1 MPLIEDPVPR
11 SIRRPLARASN
22 APSSPRSSRRAKTRS
37 EVPTRDRDCS
47 RASRRRAVRRGRS
60 ARLATCAPPN
70 VRAELESRGFRFA
83 RKTREPL
90 SAVARTPLRHRVVA
104 YLCVWSTRRRRTRPA
119 VARLSTRAGPMAL
132 ALRRTT
138 PERFAPPSLPRR
150 KTRLGRI
157 EVLFVAPT
165 MPCALSRRD
174 TSHAAP
180 LARAT
185 CERPHFSLESSEVRP
200 ARSPALSSA
209 W

>member
-1 MPLIEDPVPR
+1 LIEDPVPR
-11 SIRRPLARASN
+11 TARRPLARASN
-22 APSSPRSSRRAKTRS
+22 ASSSPKKPATGETRS
-37 EVPTRDRDCS
+37 REPTAPVIAHVRVDDEPY
-47 RASRRRAVRRGRS
+47 AGFEAYALRRVLLRTYGPS
-60 ARLATCAPPN
+60 W
-70 VRAELESRGFRFA
+70 RAEDFASLGRRESPSLPWLEHPF
-83 RKTREPL
+83 
-90 SAVARTPLRHRVVA
+90 VVESFDF
-104 YLCVWSTRRRRTRPA
+104 LCVWSTRRSLTRPA

-157 EVLFVAPT
+157 EVLWVAPT
-165 MPCALSRRD
+165 MACALSRRD

-185 CERPHFSLESSEVRP
+185 CERPRFSLESSEVRP